1 MYKVDVSQ
9 AIKSRSLSSLT
20 KVFPD
25 TELTE
30 EPVNS
35 GSALLQE
42 TYSFQ
47 VAYKGNQLMKHIRV
61 RISSDMNENIAVRS
75 AGLVPSELPTYPDH
89 DDIILR
95 STPGLYPDPL
105 YPIDEIEGITVFP
118 GQWRSIWVTVN
129 VDEAAVPGIHNIK
142 IVFETDNGDV
152 LVEEIYELEVIPAKL
167 PEQTLIHTQWFH
179 TDCIAT
185 HYDVEVF
192 SEEHWELIGQ
202 FVKTAVNHGIN
213 MILTPIFTP
222 PLDTEVGGERPT
234 VQLVEVEKSGQHYR
248 FNFEKLKRWIELC
261 RNQGVEYFEFS
272 HLFTQWGAKHAPK
285 IMGND
290 YGEYKRFFGWETDAA
305 GEEYRQFLG
314 QFLPELVKFIRQHQL
329 EHQSYFHVSD
339 EPGLRDL
346 ESYQKASEIIQQYLN
361 EFPIIDALSDY
372 QFYERGFV
380 KNPIP
385 ANNYIEPFLEHGVE
399 NLWTYYCCGQYKK
412 VSNRF
417 FSMPSFRNRVHGI
430 QLYKYNLAGFLHWG
444 YNFWYSQFSKK
455 PIDPFKNTDA
465 NYSFPSGD
473 AFVVYPGENGPIESI
488 RLEVLYEAL
497 QDIRALRL
505 LEDYIGRDNVIELLE
520 EKLEQEIT
528 FSEYPL
534 DAQWYVQKREQINRE
549 IKKWVCSKV

>member
-1 MYKVDVSQ
+1 MDVSQ
-9 AIKSRSLSSLT
+9 AFKSRSLSSLT

-30 EPVNS
+30 KPVNS
-35 GSALLQE
+35 GSALLHE

-61 RISSDMNENIAVRS
+61 RISSDMNENITVRS

-105 YPIDEIEGITVFP
+105 YPIDEIEGITAFP
-118 GQWRSIWVTVN
+118 GQWRSIWITVN
-129 VDEAAVPGIHNIK
+129 VDEAAVPGIHDIK
-142 IVFETDNGDV
+142 VVFEADNGDV
-152 LVEEIYELEVIPAKL
+152 LGEEIYELEIIPAKL

-213 MILTPIFTP
+213 MILTPLFTP

-261 RNQGVEYFEFS
+261 RNQGVKYFEFS

-290 YGEYKRFFGWETDAA
+290 HGEYKRLFGWETDAA

-339 EPGLRDL
+339 EPDLRDL

-372 QFYERGFV
+372 QFYEKGFV

-417 FSMPSFRNRVHGI
+417 FSMPSFRNRVHGM

-497 QDIRALRL
+497 QDVRALRL
-505 LEDYIGRDNVIELLE
+505 LEGYIGRDNVIELLE